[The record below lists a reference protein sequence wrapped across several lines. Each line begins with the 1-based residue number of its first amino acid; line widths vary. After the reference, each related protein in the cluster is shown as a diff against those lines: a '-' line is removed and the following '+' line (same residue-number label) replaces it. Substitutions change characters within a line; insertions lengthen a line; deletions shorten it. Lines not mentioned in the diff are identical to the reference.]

1 MAEQINSPGW
11 ATYLRVSDEDK
22 QSPERSFAMQRRRI
36 QEQLLTPSN
45 MDVTQEYCDM
55 LTGTSSNRA
64 DYQKMLADAQSGKF
78 SHLGLYRAD
87 RFGRDAAEG
96 LQAATRLIG
105 MGIKVRVAN
114 MPSLTPETPDGFF
127 MFLIQMG
134 LAQREVDV
142 LKLRTADGMEAKL
155 RAGGWAHKAP
165 EGYINKERQVSS
177 NKYERW
183 VEQDPEYIQM
193 IRQAWDL
200 LLTDRYTMAEI
211 CEELHAR
218 GFTRKGGR
226 PWVWDDPKRNIRV
239 RAKNRLHQIY
249 HNPFY
254 AGWVVSERFG
264 IKVNEI
270 RGRWEAIISTE
281 EFEQGVEI
289 LRKHDLE
296 KSRQKKRNYLLRNL
310 LWVRTTGRTYKMY
323 GSSPKPRKRS
333 YFYYITYAKPNGSQ
347 IRISCERVDEQIAS
361 WLNGIQVNED
371 IIPNI
376 QTIYQTEIQQA
387 VSENQTEKASNLKR
401 RVSQLQDEEAR
412 LGRLFMTEKISE
424 ETYERLHAEWREKS
438 IQAKANLRKVEQD
451 TTIHVSNLDL
461 ALALMTCMSG
471 LFQRLDEKQKPKL
484 LQIMI
489 KRIIVNP
496 QGEIL
501 DYVLHSPFEYLK
513 NIVQSIT
520 PSSHINRSGQVM
532 LGVLFFFISFS
543 EDLLNIHINLD
554 KLLQQI

>member
-1 MAEQINSPGW
+1 MAEQNNSPGW

-22 QSPERSFAMQRRRI
+22 QSPERSFSMQRRRI
-36 QEQLLTPSN
+36 QDQLLTPSN
-45 MDVTQEYCDM
+45 MEVTREYCDM

-64 DYQKMLADAQSGKF
+64 DYQKMLADAQVGKF

-105 MGIKVRVAN
+105 MGIKLRVAN

-165 EGYINKERQVSS
+165 EGYLNKERQVSS

-183 VEQDPEYIQM
+183 VEQDPEHIQM

-239 RAKNRLHQIY
+239 RSKNRLHQIF

-264 IKVNEI
+264 IKINEI
-270 RGRWEAIISTE
+270 RGQWEAIISDE
-281 EFEQGVEI
+281 EFKRGKEI
-289 LRKHDLE
+289 LHMHDLE
-296 KSRQKKRNYLLRNL
+296 KSRKKKRHYALRNL
-310 LWVRTTGRTYKMY
+310 LWVRSNGRTYKMY
-323 GSSPKPRKRS
+323 GSSPKPRKRN
-333 YFYYITYAKPNGSQ
+333 YAYYVTHAKPNGSQ
-347 IRISCERVDEQIAS
+347 VRMECDLVDDQITGWLAGIQIKEEHIPEIQAVYFAEVQAAVSDNRVDKLS
-361 WLNGIQVNED
+361 
-371 IIPNI
+371 
-376 QTIYQTEIQQA
+376 
-387 VSENQTEKASNLKR
+387 KLKR
-401 RVSQLQDEEAR
+401 RISQLQDEEAR

-424 ETYERLHAEWREKS
+424 ETYERLHAEWKEKS
-438 IQAKANLRKVEQD
+438 THARINLQKVEQD

-461 ALALMTCMSG
+461 ALVLMSSM
-471 LFQRLDEKQKPKL
+471 FAIYQRFDEKMKHKL
-484 LQIMI
+484 LSILV

-496 QGEIL
+496 QGEIV
-501 DYVLHSPFEYLK
+501 DHELHSPFEYLK
-513 NIVQSIT
+513 NIAQGFSKIYPT
-520 PSSHINRSGQVM
+520 NRSEQVM
-532 LGVLFFFISFS
+532 LGVLKRPKDGFF
-543 EDLLNIHINLD
+543 L
-554 KLLQQI
+554 